1 MAGLKFKDENGNW
14 IPVPSLIGPQGPQGP
29 KGENGV
35 GLPAG
40 GVAKQI
46 LVKNSGADYDYS
58 WVNLVD
64 LVYNVGDIILT
75 TNNVN
80 PSVKFGGTWE
90 LIAQGKTLIGA
101 GTGTDINGVEKT
113 FNVGDEVGE
122 YEHTLTVDEM
132 PKHVHSNER
141 ASIFYAEQT
150 TARNAVGA
158 RTELT
163 NSVWKDSRETGGGK
177 AHNNIQPGFVCYIW
191 QRTA

>member
-1 MAGLKFKDENGNW
+1 MANLKFKDENGNW
-14 IPVPSLIGPQGPQGP
+14 ISIPALKGEKGDQGPQG
-29 KGENGV
+29 ETGV

-40 GVAKQI
+40 GVTNQI
-46 LVKNSGADYDYS
+46 LVKNSDTDYDYS

-64 LVYNVGDIILT
+64 MIYDVGDIILT

-90 LIAQGKTLIGA
+90 LIAEGKTLIGA

-113 FNVGDEVGE
+113 FNIGDEVGE

-132 PKHVHSNER
+132 PSHSHRNKSAIR
-141 ASIFYAEQT
+141 VTSNSAGVYVPGLST
-150 TARNAVGA
+150 TGFDIIE
-158 RTELT
+158 TG
-163 NSVWKDSRETGGGK
+163 STGGGK
-177 AHNNIQPGFVCYIW
+177 AHNNTQPSFVCYIW